1 MSGAR
6 NHSVQGSRN
15 VSGRATP
22 EGNWDE
28 EVEDS
33 VFDEEWTEEKEQELK
48 LLETKLKKANRQW
61 SDKQEEVLGPVSFTL
76 VFAYNPLDHEPLDHE
91 PLIFLQLRSNI
102 FL

>member
-28 EVEDS
+28 EVEDP

-48 LLETKLKKANRQW
+48 LLEGKLKKANRQW

-76 VFAYNPLDHEPLDHE
+76 WGLW
-91 PLIFLQLRSNI
+91 IFRNTIL
-102 FL
+102 